1 LFLEYDIIAV
11 YKPGIIHVVVDAL
24 SRLLD
29 ITKPIGV
36 LHQTTYASLFY
47 IELEWLKD
55 GKENLRTRQIEGMLS
70 IHQKQRLVRRA
81 KPFTLKNGELYIM
94 GQDKRLRRCLIITK
108 A

>member
-1 LFLEYDIIAV
+1 LFLEYDIIVV
-11 YKPGIIHVVVDAL
+11 YKPGTIHVVVDAL

-36 LHQTTYASLFY
+36 FHQTTYASLFY
-47 IELEWLKD
+47 IEPEWLKD

-81 KPFTLKNGELYIM
+81 EPFTLKNGELYIM
-94 GQDKRLRRCLIITK
+94 G
-108 A
+108 